1 MLRLHALSIGF
12 LLPFALQ
19 AAAVD
24 LNDISTRYED
34 CIRTNPQKLS
44 AAAVCTE
51 GASESAKKEMNR
63 IYQQLFLKLQDDAPE
78 DAEQLETAQKAWL
91 IYRNGQCDL
100 QGKHVG
106 SPMYY
111 TCPME
116 LNIQR
121 VEELRFLLENGG

>member
-1 MLRLHALSIGF
+1 MSIPRHCLAILLILS
-12 LLPFALQ
+12 PAVQ
-19 AAAVD
+19 ADYDQQYQACLDASGMINNTSVAG
-24 LNDISTRYED
+24 
-34 CIRTNPQKLS
+34 C
-44 AAAVCTE
+44 AE
-51 GASESAKKEMNR
+51 GVSETVKKEMNR
-63 IYQQLFLKLQDDAPE
+63 IYQQLFLKLQESQPA

>member
-1 MLRLHALSIGF
+1 MSILRSGLLLLT
-12 LLPFALQ
+12 LLPLGAWADYDKQYQ
-19 AAAVD
+19 ACLDANGMINNSSVASCAESVSEAV
-24 LNDISTRYED
+24 
-34 CIRTNPQKLS
+34 
-44 AAAVCTE
+44 
-51 GASESAKKEMNR
+51 KKEMNR
-63 IYQQLFLKLQDDAPE
+63 AYQQLFLKLQESAPG
-78 DAEQLETAQKAWL
+78 DAEQLEAAQKAWL

-121 VEELRFLLENGG
+121 LEELKFLLENGG

>member
-1 MLRLHALSIGF
+1 MPALRKNLIPLLLILPLNAL
-12 LLPFALQ
+12 ADYDQQYQ
-19 AAAVD
+19 ACLDASGMINNASVAGCAEGLSEAV
-24 LNDISTRYED
+24 
-34 CIRTNPQKLS
+34 
-44 AAAVCTE
+44 
-51 GASESAKKEMNR
+51 KKEMNR
-63 IYQQLFLKLQDDAPE
+63 VYQQLFLKLQASTPQ

-91 IYRNGQCDL
+91 VYRNGHCDL

-121 VEELRFLLENGG
+121 VDELKFLLDNGG

>member
-1 MLRLHALSIGF
+1 
-12 LLPFALQ
+12 
-19 AAAVD
+19 
-24 LNDISTRYED
+24 
-34 CIRTNPQKLS
+34 
-44 AAAVCTE
+44 
-51 GASESAKKEMNR
+51 MNR

-111 TCPME
+111 TCPMQ

>member
-1 MLRLHALSIGF
+1 MSILRNG
-12 LLPFALQ
+12 LLPFTLLLPLGACGDYDKHYQ
-19 AAAVD
+19 ACLDASGVIDNASVAG
-24 LNDISTRYED
+24 
-34 CIRTNPQKLS
+34 C
-44 AAAVCTE
+44 AE
-51 GASESAKKEMNR
+51 GVSETVKKEMNR

-78 DAEQLETAQKAWL
+78 DAEQLETAHKAWL

>member
-1 MLRLHALSIGF
+1 MPALRKNLIPLLLILPLNAL
-12 LLPFALQ
+12 ADYDQQYQ
-19 AAAVD
+19 ACLDASGMINNASVAGCAEGVSEAV
-24 LNDISTRYED
+24 
-34 CIRTNPQKLS
+34 
-44 AAAVCTE
+44 
-51 GASESAKKEMNR
+51 KKEMNR
-63 IYQQLFLKLQDDAPE
+63 VYQQLFLKLQASTPQ

-91 IYRNGQCDL
+91 VYRNGHCDL

-121 VEELRFLLENGG
+121 VDELKFLLDNGG